1 MDETLQ
7 GLTLEMKLDALGV
20 QEGMKGLKRQLGVV
34 NSEMKA
40 NLSAFDKSE
49 KSMDRYETQLKG
61 LNERLKVQKQ
71 MFNQAEGELKQLN
84 ANYLSAKNRVK
95 DVEKAYLNLIEA
107 NKKNKASL
115 DKSNSALKESNAEL
129 KKSETQYKRT
139 TQRKE
144 EAYQKL
150 KQLRQAEKD
159 LKNSNSATTAQLKR
173 ANEAVQKQS
182 AKHKELVARYK
193 EEGQQV
199 KKLRANNET
208 LSNSNQKVK
217 NTYNKTNTELK
228 QTENEFKEL
237 NNTIK
242 NHNTNLAKAQKAVNN
257 EKASLNNLERTIAKT
272 KSEMTAFNKEQ
283 IIAGSHFTKTANQ
296 AEAMSKRFGHLG
308 DKMTSIGR
316 TMTVGV
322 TTPITLGFG
331 AALKT
336 SADFE
341 GQMSRVGAIA
351 QASSKDLKAMS
362 NQAVDLGAK
371 TSKSANEVAKG
382 MEELAALGFNAKQTM
397 EAMPGVISAA
407 EASGADMATTATVM
421 ASAINAFGLK
431 ASDASHVADLLAVSA
446 NDSAA
451 DIQYMGDALKYAGAP
466 AKALGVSIEDTSAAI
481 EIMSNS
487 GLEGSQAGTALRASF
502 IRLANPS
509 KATAK
514 EMEKLGIHLSDA
526 KGEFVG
532 MGSLI
537 GQFQQSMKG
546 MTREQKLA
554 NIATIVGTESASGF
568 LALVEA
574 GPKKI
579 NAYSKSLKNSNGE
592 SKKAADLMKDNL
604 KGALEQLGGAFE
616 SLAIEVGRDLTPIIR
631 AGAEGLTKF
640 VEGFTSL
647 PGWVRKATIGVTL
660 FGAAIGPTL
669 IAGGLLIRTIGS
681 AAKGYASLNRRMA
694 ENSAEAIA
702 NASAQKVA
710 AGSLATSG
718 KTTKGATGL
727 FGTLG
732 NMLSLVTGRFGGLG
746 KIVLK
751 GTKLLGKAGLPL
763 TILTTMFGVAY
774 EKMGWFRQG
783 FKDMGRIVNDV
794 GSHINFSWIPNMN
807 KAWNNLKDDMAKGLQ
822 DGALFKGI
830 HKLFDGIH
838 TLASKASDKVDVL
851 GNGVSKETKGAL
863 KNYVKYSEKSNEIL
877 EKVRFNHGKI
887 SKKQAKQL
895 IDISKKTSDDL
906 IEQLRK
912 REKKEIETAQKVL
925 SETKVISDKRKRN
938 IIQNIR
944 KEGDIKVKATQELN
958 RRISELENKAVLD
971 GKLSE
976 KETKELESLYRK
988 RNDQAVRFL
997 SKGEKEQQRILSRMS
1012 ANRKAMSIE
1021 EASDTIKESIKARD
1035 RAKKD
1040 AKKRYDQRVDEIN
1053 QMVGLSKTEKEKLL
1067 QEADDRYQKEKDKA
1081 DKHHKK
1087 ILKGVEDSNENVK
1100 REIDTSNGKVK
1111 SGFQKFWDGLKDRS
1125 KKAWGKMTDHAEDYG
1140 RVFGI
1145 IIKNLPK
1152 VVSKWFGK
1160 AYGSVK
1166 GYTSNIYEKTKDKF
1180 QGAKDKAES
1189 SSKSVWKST
1198 SKWFGKT
1205 YGSVKGYTGS
1215 IYEKTKD
1222 KFQGAKD
1229 KAESSS
1235 KSVWKSTSKW
1245 FGKAYGSVK
1254 GYAEGMYSKAKS
1266 SFGDIASS
1274 AWDKAKSV
1282 YKGFHS
1288 WLSKTLSWIKNI
1300 TSDFGKAASDLGK
1313 SVANKAVDGL
1323 NGMIGGINK
1332 IAKAITDKTLIK
1344 PIPRLSTGTYDG
1356 TTLPTDSNGGLKAP
1370 TLAVLN
1376 DKGSG
1381 NAPGGGVQEVIHRAD
1396 GTLHAPQGK
1405 DVIVPLGTGDSVI
1418 NADDT
1423 KRLQGMGLLPRFHS
1437 GSKKKDWLDQIK
1449 DKLGKKAGDFG
1460 AKAKNTA
1467 HNITE
1472 GAEDIVKAAGDKV
1485 KDGASWLGEK
1495 IGDAWDY
1502 VEHPGKLVEKV
1513 MSTMGINFGKGAN
1526 ATVQMAKG
1534 AYSLLKKKLVDK
1546 VKSWFEDFGGGGD
1559 GNYLFD
1565 YPIWQRFGRYTGGLN
1580 FNGGRHYGVD
1590 FGMPTGTNIYAVK
1603 GGIADRVWTDF
1614 GGGNA
1619 IQIKTGANEWNWYMH
1634 LSKQIARQGQRI
1646 KAGQLI
1652 AKSGATGNFVRG
1664 AHLHFQLMR
1673 GSHPGNDTAVDP
1685 MQWLKSLKGSGG
1697 AVGGSGY
1704 TNARNAILKAQAI
1717 LGGRYRSPFIT
1728 NEMLR
1733 VAKRESNYT
1742 SDAVNNWD
1750 INAQRGTPSKG
1761 MFQMIE
1767 PSFRAYA
1774 IRGHG
1779 NILNSVDEAISAMR
1793 YIVGKWVPIMGSWR
1807 SAFKRAGDYAYENGG
1822 LSTTHKLAQISEGN
1836 KPEMIV
1842 PLTKRTRAIQLIE
1855 QAMRYVGMETGTT
1868 NVTVNEDNRMVE
1880 KLLKQIVMLTDKGNK
1895 LTSAL
1900 IQTVSS
1906 NDNSLNSTDEI
1917 RNLEKVLSKQSGQR
1931 VSANNY
1937 MGGLTS

>member
-199 KKLRANNET
+199 KKLRADNET

-763 TILTTMFGVAY
+763 TILTTIFGVAY

-1502 VEHPGKLVEKV
+1502 VEHPGKLVEEV

-1580 FNGGRHYGVD
+1580 FNGGQHYGVD

-1603 GGIADRVWTDF
+1603 GGIADKVWTDF
-1614 GGGNA
+1614 GGGNS

-1673 GSHPGNDTAVDP
+1673 GSHPGNDTAKDP
-1685 MQWLKSLKGSGG
+1685 MQWLKSLKGSGS

-1779 NILNSVDEAISAMR
+1779 NMLNAVDEAISAMR

-1807 SAFKRAGDYAYENGG
+1807 SAFKRAGDYTYENGG

-1868 NVTVNEDNRMVE
+1868 NVTVNEDNRTVE

>member
-49 KSMDRYETQLKG
+49 KSMERYETKLNG
-61 LNERLKVQKQ
+61 LNQRLKVQKQ

-84 ANYLSAKNRVK
+84 ANYLNAKKRVK
-95 DVEKAYLNLIEA
+95 DVEKAYLNLVEA
-107 NKKNKASL
+107 NKKNKTSL

-139 TQRKE
+139 TQRKK

-199 KKLRANNET
+199 KKLRADNET
-208 LSNSNQKVK
+208 LSTSNQKVK

-272 KSEMTAFNKEQ
+272 KSEMMAFNKEQ

-296 AEAMSKRFGHLG
+296 AEAMSKRFGNLG

-351 QASSKDLKAMS
+351 QASSKELKAMS
-362 NQAVDLGAK
+362 SQAVDLGAK

-532 MGSLI
+532 MGPLV
-537 GQFQQSMKG
+537 GQFRESMKG

-702 NASAQKVA
+702 NASAQKIA

-718 KTTKGATGL
+718 KTTKGTTGL

-732 NMLSLVTGRFGGLG
+732 NALSLLTGRFGGLG
-746 KIVLK
+746 NIVLK
-751 GTKLLGKAGLPL
+751 STKILGKVGLPL
-763 TILTTMFGVAY
+763 TILTTIFGVAY

-794 GSHINFSWIPNMN
+794 GSHINFSWIPSMN

-851 GNGVSKETKGAL
+851 GNGVSKQTKKAL
-863 KNYVKYSEKSNEIL
+863 GSYTKYADQSDKIFEKI
-877 EKVRFNHGKI
+877 RYNHGKI
-887 SKKQAKQL
+887 SKKEADELLSINKKMSDELVSQLEKRKAKEL
-895 IDISKKTSDDL
+895 KIDQD
-906 IEQLRK
+906 
-912 REKKEIETAQKVL
+912 VL
-925 SETKVISDKRKRN
+925 NNSKVISSKRKKAILKNVEEENNTR
-938 IIQNIR
+938 IKKA
-944 KEGDIKVKATQELN
+944 KELNAKIAELEAKATKDGKLNKKETQELQKLYEQRN
-958 RRISELENKAVLD
+958 RLAV
-971 GKLSE
+971 
-976 KETKELESLYRK
+976 KE
-988 RNDQAVRFL
+988 L
-997 SKGEKEQQRILSRMS
+997 SKGQKEQQRILARMS
-1012 ANRKAMSIE
+1012 ANRRAMSIK
-1021 EASDTIKESIKARD
+1021 EASETIKESIRSRNQAI
-1035 RAKKD
+1035 KD
-1040 AKKRYDQRVDEIN
+1040 AKKKYDAKVDEIN
-1053 QMVGLSKTEKEKLL
+1053 QMVGLSKKEKHKLL
-1067 QEADDRYQKEKDKA
+1067 NEAKDQYDKQKKA
-1081 DKHHKK
+1081 ANKHHKD
-1087 ILKGVEDSNENVK
+1087 IIKGVKKSNRNVET
-1100 REIDTSNGKVK
+1100 EIDTSNGKIRTGLDKHWRSVSNTTKIVWKGMGTLIAKK
-1111 SGFQKFWDGLKDRS
+1111 SKGIYKDSALWLAKTAIKADSRFKSIKDSAS
-1125 KKAWGKMTDHAEDYG
+1125 KNWG
-1140 RVFGI
+1140 RI
-1145 IIKNLPK
+1145 
-1152 VVSKWFGK
+1152 
-1160 AYGSVK
+1160 
-1166 GYTSNIYEKTKDKF
+1166 
-1180 QGAKDKAES
+1180 S
-1189 SSKSVWKST
+1189 STIESKSKSAYNSTKNWIGKSASSMKSNLNDMLNNSRKKWNSISSTAWSNARSVYKGT
-1198 SKWFGKT
+1198 SKWFGN
-1205 YGSVKGYTGS
+1205 
-1215 IYEKTKD
+1215 
-1222 KFQGAKD
+1222 
-1229 KAESSS
+1229 
-1235 KSVWKSTSKW
+1235 
-1245 FGKAYGSVK
+1245 AYGSLK
-1254 GYAEGMYSKAKS
+1254 SWTSSMSKKAHDNFDKIS
-1266 SFGDIASS
+1266 SD
-1274 AWDKAKSV
+1274 AWSNAKSV

-1288 WLSKTLSWIKNI
+1288 WLSKTLSWIRNVG
-1300 TSDFGKAASDLGK
+1300 SDMGAAALKLGK
-1313 SVANKAVDGL
+1313 TVANNAIGGL

-1356 TTLPTDSNGGLKAP
+1356 TALATDSNGGLKAP

-1405 DVIVPLGTGDSVI
+1405 DVVVPLGIGDSVI

-1880 KLLKQIVMLTDKGNK
+1880 KLLKQMVAISSHNNRLTEAIVGLLKSPSTKVDPK
-1895 LTSAL
+1895 SAEQ
-1900 IQTVSS
+1900 I
-1906 NDNSLNSTDEI
+1906 
-1917 RNLEKVLSKQSGQR
+1917 LSQLQGDRYAKT
-1931 VSANNY
+1931 AYNT
-1937 MGGLTS
+1937 GG

>member
-49 KSMDRYETQLKG
+49 KSMERYETQLKG

-107 NKKNKASL
+107 NKKNKVSL
-115 DKSNSALKESNAEL
+115 DKSNSVLKESNAEL

-199 KKLRANNET
+199 KKLRADNET

-640 VEGFTSL
+640 VDGFTSL
-647 PGWVRKATIGVTL
+647 PGWVRKTTVGITL
-660 FGAAIGPTL
+660 FGAAIGPAL
-669 IAGGLLIRTIGS
+669 LAGGLLIRTIGS

-702 NASAQKVA
+702 NAGAQKVA

-794 GSHINFSWIPNMN
+794 GESIDFSWISKMDG
-807 KAWNNLKDDMAKGLQ
+807 AWADFKDDMAKGLQ

-851 GNGVSKETKGAL
+851 GKGVSKETKGAL

-877 EKVRFNHGKI
+877 EDVRFNHGKI
-887 SKKQAKQL
+887 SEKQAKQL

-912 REKKEIETAQKVL
+912 REKKEIEIAQKVL
-925 SETKVISDKRKRN
+925 SETEVISDKRKQN

-1067 QEADDRYQKEKDKA
+1067 QEAEDRYQKEKDKA

-1125 KKAWGKMTDHAEDYG
+1125 KKAWRKMTDHAESYG

-1160 AYGSVK
+1160 A
-1166 GYTSNIYEKTKDKF
+1166 
-1180 QGAKDKAES
+1180 
-1189 SSKSVWKST
+1189 
-1198 SKWFGKT
+1198 

-1245 FGKAYGSVK
+1245 FGKTYGSVK

-1274 AWDKAKSV
+1274 AWSNARSV

-1288 WLSKTLSWIKNI
+1288 WLSKTLSWIRNVGA
-1300 TSDFGKAASDLGK
+1300 DMGAAALKLGK
-1313 SVANKAVDGL
+1313 TVANNAIGGL

-1356 TTLPTDSNGGLKAP
+1356 TALATDSKGGLKAP

-1437 GSKKKDWLDQIK
+1437 GSKKKNWLDQIK

-1580 FNGGRHYGVD
+1580 FNGGQHYGVD

-1603 GGIADRVWTDF
+1603 GGIADKVWTDF
-1614 GGGNA
+1614 GGGNS

-1673 GSHPGNDTAVDP
+1673 GSHPGNDTAKDP

-1842 PLTKRTRAIQLIE
+1842 PLAKRTRAIQLIE

-1868 NVTVNEDNRMVE
+1868 NVTVNENNQMVE
-1880 KLLKQIVMLTDKGNK
+1880 KLLKQMVAISSHNNRLTEAIVGLLKSPSTRVDPK
-1895 LTSAL
+1895 SAEQ
-1900 IQTVSS
+1900 I
-1906 NDNSLNSTDEI
+1906 
-1917 RNLEKVLSKQSGQR
+1917 LSQLQGDRYAKT
-1931 VSANNY
+1931 AYNT
-1937 MGGLTS
+1937 GG

>member
-199 KKLRANNET
+199 KKLRADNET

-763 TILTTMFGVAY
+763 TILTTIFGVAY

-1502 VEHPGKLVEKV
+1502 VEHPGKLVEEV

-1580 FNGGRHYGVD
+1580 FNGGQHYGVD

-1603 GGIADRVWTDF
+1603 GGIADKVWTDF
-1614 GGGNA
+1614 GGGNS

-1673 GSHPGNDTAVDP
+1673 GSHPGNDTAKDP
-1685 MQWLKSLKGSGG
+1685 MQWLKSLKGSGS

-1779 NILNSVDEAISAMR
+1779 NMLNAVDEAISAMR

-1880 KLLKQIVMLTDKGNK
+1880 KLLKQMVAISSHNNRLTEAIVGLLKSPSTKVDPK
-1895 LTSAL
+1895 SAEQ
-1900 IQTVSS
+1900 I
-1906 NDNSLNSTDEI
+1906 
-1917 RNLEKVLSKQSGQR
+1917 LSQLQGDRYAKT
-1931 VSANNY
+1931 AYNT
-1937 MGGLTS
+1937 GG